1 MMMRL
6 GFWGSRAIMPV
17 ALVGSLLAMSD
28 RVSWAEPLPV
38 AELPKDRKVEFTR
51 DVEPVLK
58 KNCVACHNSS
68 VDEAGVNLE
77 SPEAM
82 KASDA
87 YSVLVPGDPNA
98 SRLFLLAS
106 HAEEPVMPPED
117 NDVQAKRFDAMELA
131 LLKRWIEQGAAYE
144 AKRPSSDMAPLQPLP
159 PTVQTVYASALT
171 VDGDVSAVGFG
182 NQIELFSRNST
193 DPLETLVRMVDG
205 KPQPAHDDF
214 VQDLEFSPDGQT
226 LVSAGY
232 RNVKIWR
239 RQSLREGLIP
249 QIKTKDAVASAVNVS
264 GTHIATL
271 SPRGEVA
278 VARIG
283 KPRWEWMKGFDL
295 PAEAAG
301 SNDPGYRLAVG
312 PSARTVAVAAGDSIW
327 LVRSDSAEVTRL
339 PCASPVVSLAFAT

>member
-1 MMMRL
+1 MNQSVMQTRL
-6 GFWGSRAIMPV
+6 KHRHRNT
-17 ALVGSLLAMSD
+17 LTLLAVGLIGVGLSANLP
-28 RVSWAEPLPV
+28 AEALPL
-38 AELPKDRKVEFTR
+38 AELPSDQAIDYAR
-51 DVEPVLK
+51 DIQPALK
-58 KNCVACHNSS
+58 KNCVACHNESN
-68 VDEAGVNLE
+68 DEAGVNLE
-77 SPEAM
+77 SPVTM
-82 KASDA
+82 KSSDVDD
-87 YSVLVPGDPNA
+87 VLVPGKPDA

-106 HAEEPVMPPED
+106 HADEPVMPPED

-131 LLKRWIEQGAAYE
+131 LLKRWIEQGAVYE

-239 RQSLREGLIP
+239 RQSLRWLVIG
-249 QIKTKDAVASAVNVS
+249 QRDRWDRCRCRRRSRRAGQASA
-264 GTHIATL
+264 
-271 SPRGEVA
+271 
-278 VARIG
+278 
-283 KPRWEWMKGFDL
+283 
-295 PAEAAG
+295 
-301 SNDPGYRLAVG
+301 
-312 PSARTVAVAAGDSIW
+312 
-327 LVRSDSAEVTRL
+327 
-339 PCASPVVSLAFAT
+339 